1 MDPHSKLLRTWELKG
16 GISAQV
22 TALEVLLS
30 GGHTKK
36 LIVRQ
41 HGATDLKHN
50 PQIAADEFNLLQLVH
65 SAGVAVPEPY
75 YLDQS
80 GEIFSMPY
88 LVIEYIEGKPEF
100 APADLPD
107 LLLQLAMHLSR
118 THQVDGSKLDLSFL
132 PELEHRYAEKLRER
146 PANVDESLDEGRIR
160 DVLEAA
166 WPLPRCNPPVLLHGD
181 FWPGNV
187 LWKDGQ
193 FVAIIDWEE
202 AALGDP
208 LADVANCRLEI
219 PW

>member
-16 GISAQV
+16 GISTQV

-118 THQVDGSKLDLSFL
+118 THQVDGSKQRISCAYFGKVRIIFVVNGSQSYRSRNKGVSDDSFV
-132 PELEHRYAEKLRER
+132 REC
-146 PANVDESLDEGRIR
+146 VYYS
-160 DVLEAA
+160 
-166 WPLPRCNPPVLLHGD
+166 PRTLLHTGSLMSLQLL
-181 FWPGNV
+181 FYEFQCVNV
-187 LWKDGQ
+187 
-193 FVAIIDWEE
+193 
-202 AALGDP
+202 
-208 LADVANCRLEI
+208 
-219 PW
+219 